1 MTKQPHKDDLSV
13 SSALTLRRQAEKIA
27 QASAAR
33 SLEALKA
40 MTPEAILKM
49 LHELQVHQI
58 ELEMQNQE
66 LQRTHVELD
75 AARERY
81 FDLYDLA
88 PIGYCTLNKQ
98 SIILEINLTAAT
110 LLGVARWILLKQ
122 PLFRFIFKDDQ
133 DIFYL
138 HRKQLFQTGESQT
151 CELRMVKPD
160 GTQFWVQLTETAVQ
174 SYNREPFCRVVLSD
188 ISERKKAEAELEL
201 HRFHLEQLVS
211 SRTAELIIAKQV
223 AEAANLAKSNFL
235 AKMSHEIRT
244 PMTAIIGLTYL
255 LRRTGLASEQAE
267 RVGKIDTAANHLL
280 SLINDIL
287 DMSKIETGKLEL
299 ENTDFQLSEVL
310 ENVRLIIDES
320 AHNKGLSFQI
330 GGDAVPLCL
339 RGDPIRLRQALLN
352 YAGNAIKFTDQGSII
367 LRAKLLEDKGDELV
381 LRFEVED
388 TGIGIPLD
396 KIATLFLPFEQVN
409 TGKYGGTG
417 LGLSITR
424 QLVQMMGGKVGVDST
439 PGSGSTFWFTACL
452 QRSHTR
458 SMPAVFTT
466 TNSKNAEI
474 QLRQS
479 YRGIKLLLVED
490 NAIIREVI
498 QELLRDVGM
507 VVETAEDGREA
518 VEKAQTQD
526 YDLILM
532 DMQMPNMDGMEA
544 TRTIRRLPGWE
555 TKPIVALTANAFI
568 NDRRACVESGMNDF
582 LAKPLKPE
590 LLYTTLLKWLP
601 PGVTNE
607 PDEADQKPDGTVIGN
622 DQSITAQMQARKT
635 ATEAALLLMAKV
647 PGLNIPYCQSLLG
660 GNAEKFLELLNLFI
674 ASHAHDMTTLTASL
688 AKGDHTAAKRLVHL
702 LKGTA
707 ATLGIDSLAAMAKR
721 LEELLRESHYEAI
734 QSDAI
739 DTEINNISL
748 ELIAIAAA
756 LPTLSTRPPPPN
768 TPPAQETL
776 KTVLKELD
784 TLLAQGNTAAIPL
797 FETHEASLQTLFGS
811 TCEELAQQ
819 IKQFEFEKA
828 RKTLQ
833 SILKKITVGH
843 AA

>member
-1 MTKQPHKDDLSV
+1 MLHMTKQPHKDDLSV

-27 QASAAR
+27 QASAAQ
-33 SLEALKA
+33 SLEVLKA
-40 MTPEAILKM
+40 MTPEATLQM

-66 LQRTHVELD
+66 LQRIHAELD

-88 PIGYCTLNKQ
+88 PVGYCTLNEQ
-98 SIILEINLTAAT
+98 SLILEANLTAAT

-138 HRKQLFQTGESQT
+138 HRKQLFKTGEPQT
-151 CELRMVKPD
+151 SELRMVKPD

-174 SYNREPFCRVVLSD
+174 SNNREPLCRVVLSD
-188 ISERKKAEAELEL
+188 ISERKKTEAELEQ
-201 HRFHLEQLVS
+201 HRYHLEQLVS

-255 LRRTGLASEQAE
+255 LRRTGLAPEQAE

-330 GGDAVPLCL
+330 RGDAVPLCL

-367 LRAKLLEDKGDELV
+367 LRAKLLKHKGDELV

-388 TGIGIPLD
+388 TGIGIPPD
-396 KIATLFLPFEQVN
+396 KMAALFLPFEQVN

-439 PGSGSTFWFTACL
+439 PGSGSTFWFTARL
-452 QRSHTR
+452 QRSHAS
-458 SMPAVFTT
+458 SMPAIFTT
-466 TNSKNAEI
+466 TNSQNAEI

-490 NAIIREVI
+490 NAIIREVV

-544 TRTIRRLPGWE
+544 TRAIRRLPGWE
-555 TKPIVALTANAFI
+555 IKPIVALTANAFI
-568 NDRRACVESGMNDF
+568 NDRRACAESGMNDF

-601 PGVTNE
+601 PGVKNE
-607 PDEADQKPDGTVIGN
+607 PDEADRKPDGTVPDN
-622 DQSITAQMQARKT
+622 DLSITAPMQARKT
-635 ATEAALLLMAKV
+635 ATEAARVLMAKV

-688 AKGDHTAAKRLVHL
+688 AKGDHTAAKRLIHL

-707 ATLGIDSLAAMAKR
+707 ATLGIDNLADMANR
-721 LEELLRESHYEAI
+721 LEELLQENHYETI

-739 DTEINNISL
+739 DTEINNINL

-756 LPTLSTRPPPPN
+756 LPTLSTPPPD
-768 TPPAQETL
+768 TPPPDQETL

-784 TLLAQGNTAAIPL
+784 TLLAQSNAAAIPL
-797 FETHEASLQTLFGS
+797 FETHVASLKTLLG
-811 TCEELAQQ
+811 TACEELTQQ

-833 SILKKITVGH
+833 TILKR
-843 AA
+843 

>member
-1 MTKQPHKDDLSV
+1 MLNMTKQLDKDNLSI
-13 SSALTLRRQAEKIA
+13 SSALTLRRQAEKIVQARTA
-27 QASAAR
+27 Q
-33 SLEALKA
+33 SLQALKT
-40 MTPEAILKM
+40 MTPEATRQM
-49 LHELQVHQI
+49 LYELQVHQI

-66 LQRTHVELD
+66 LQRTQMELD
-75 AARERY
+75 ASRERY

-88 PIGYCTLNKQ
+88 PVGYCTVNKQ

-138 HRKQLFQTGESQT
+138 HRKQLFKTGEPQT
-151 CELRMVKPD
+151 SELRMVKPD

-174 SYNREPFCRVVLSD
+174 SNNREPLCRVVLSD
-188 ISERKKAEAELEL
+188 ISERKKTEAELEQ
-201 HRFHLEQLVS
+201 HRYHLEQLVS

-255 LRRTGLASEQAE
+255 LRRTGLAPEQAE

-388 TGIGIPLD
+388 TGIGIPPD
-396 KIATLFLPFEQVN
+396 KMAALFLPFEQVN

-424 QLVQMMGGKVGVDST
+424 QLVQMMDGKVGVDST
-439 PGSGSTFWFTACL
+439 PGSGSTFWFTARL
-452 QRSHTR
+452 QRSHAS
-458 SMPAVFTT
+458 SMPTIFTT
-466 TNSKNAEI
+466 TNSRNAEI

-490 NAIIREVI
+490 NAIIREVV

-555 TKPIVALTANAFI
+555 IKPIVALTANAFI

-607 PDEADQKPDGTVIGN
+607 PDEADRKPDGTVPDN
-622 DQSITAQMQARKT
+622 DLSITAQMQARKT
-635 ATEAALLLMAKV
+635 ATEAALVLMAKV

-674 ASHAHDMTTLTASL
+674 ASHAHDMTALTASL

-721 LEELLRESHYEAI
+721 LEELLRESHDEAI

-748 ELIAIAAA
+748 ELTAIAAA
-756 LPTLSTRPPPPN
+756 LQTLSTSPTPPN
-768 TPPAQETL
+768 TPPDQETL

-784 TLLAQGNTAAIPL
+784 TLLAQSNTAAIPL
-797 FETHEASLQTLFGS
+797 FETHVASLQTLFG
-811 TCEELAQQ
+811 TACEKLTQQ

-833 SILKKITVGH
+833 TILK
-843 AA
+843 